1 MLIIGM
7 RSISTDILIL
17 SVVLSAVLSACDEE
31 DKPIDTATADTN
43 DTESP
48 EDTSDTDT
56 SVSDTDTADTEDPVD
71 TSDTLDTDTGDS
83 DDTGAVDTA
92 DTGVVDTGTS
102 MEPGL
107 NAVPDFSLADINP
120 NSVTMGQNISPRD
133 YLQQISG
140 WYFIKST

>member
-1 MLIIGM
+1 MLIIDM
-7 RSISTDILIL
+7 RSISTHILVL
-17 SVVLSAVLSACDEE
+17 SVVFSAVLSACGEE
-31 DKPIDTATADTN
+31 DKPMDTATVDTN

-56 SVSDTDTADTEDPVD
+56 SVSDTDTADTEDPLD
-71 TSDTLDTDTGDS
+71 TADTLDTDTGDS

-92 DTGVVDTGTS
+92 DTGTS

-120 NSVTMGQNISPRD
+120 NSITMGQDISPRD

>member
-1 MLIIGM
+1 MLIIDM
-7 RSISTDILIL
+7 RFISTHILVL
-17 SVVLSAVLSACDEE
+17 SVVFSAVLSACGEE
-31 DKPIDTATADTN
+31 DKPMDTATVDTN

-71 TSDTLDTDTGDS
+71 TADTLDTDTG
-83 DDTGAVDTA
+83 DTGAVDTA